1 METPRRLSQV
11 HAVLALSVVLFTA
24 GIWWGLPSYR
34 GWAPDE
40 IFPYRVL
47 DGMELLFSNGWYD
60 VYPPFHYYI
69 LAILYAPFY
78 LLQKLRL
85 IDLGMLSWY
94 TVLFYIARLVSV
106 VMATAT
112 VYLIYKCGREI
123 FDDRASRFAALVSI
137 FAVPYVYYAK
147 LANLDS
153 PYIFWFV
160 LSLFFY
166 LRILK
171 THRSKYYYLFTVAA
185 VLAVCTKDQA
195 YGLYVLSPMAVLI
208 SDWQYKREAGQKIT
222 IFKAI
227 LDKRYFFLILL
238 GAGLFI
244 LLHNI
249 IFNAQGFWEHIK
261 FIVGPASK
269 NYQLYPA
276 TLAGQAGL
284 LGQTLSHIRFSFGWP
299 LLLACVAGLLL
310 AASRPKKNRLLLSL
324 LIFVV
329 SYYVFYTAVI
339 LFNYDRFNMP
349 INIILSLFG
358 GYALSTA
365 WERARKFPLP
375 RAIFAGLL
383 FAYSFF
389 YAASVDVLMIADGRY
404 SVERWMKANI
414 PKDAQIGV
422 ASPSEYCPRL
432 EGYLWSHLQ
441 LFLPAFK
448 EKSPRPNYVIFMT
461 ALSERYPDDT
471 FEHRFFAAFME
482 GKITYRRV
490 LKHQTNLSWLPLKTK
505 GAVTNLSTIN
515 PEIQIYQDIAPPQGP
530 RE

>member
-1 METPRRLSQV
+1 M
-11 HAVLALSVVLFTA
+11 HAVLAVSVVLFIA

-40 IFPYRVL
+40 MFPYRVL
-47 DGMELLFSNGWYD
+47 DGMRHLFSNGWYD
-60 VYPPFHYYI
+60 IYPPFHYYI

-78 LLQKLRL
+78 LLQKLHL
-85 IDLGMLSWY
+85 IDLDMLSWY

-123 FDDRASRFAALVSI
+123 FDDRSSRFAALISI
-137 FAVPYVYYAK
+137 LTVPYAYYAK

-153 PYIFWFV
+153 PYIFWFI

-171 THRSKYYYLFTVAA
+171 THQPKYYWFFTVAA

-195 YGLYVLSPMAVLI
+195 YGLYVLSPMVILF
-208 SDWQYKREAGQKIT
+208 SDWHYKREAGQKIT
-222 IFKAI
+222 VFKAI
-227 LDKRYFFLILL
+227 LEKRYLFLILL

-244 LLHNI
+244 LLQNI
-249 IFNAQGFWEHIK
+249 IFNAQGFMTHIK
-261 FIVGPASK
+261 FIIGSASK
-269 NYQLYPA
+269 DYQLYPA

-284 LGQTLSHIRFSFGWP
+284 LGQTLAHIRFSFGWP

-310 AASRPKKNRLLLSL
+310 AAGRPKKNRFLLSL

-339 LFNYDRFNMP
+339 LYNYDRFNMP
-349 INIILSLFG
+349 INIVLSLFA

-365 WERARKFPLP
+365 WERAGKFPVP
-375 RAIFAGLL
+375 RAVFTGLL

-389 YAASVDVLMIADGRY
+389 YAASVDILMIADGRY

-414 PKDAQIGV
+414 PKDALIGV
-422 ASPSEYCPRL
+422 ASREEYCPRL
-432 EGYLWSHLQ
+432 EGFYWSDLP
-441 LFLPAFK
+441 LFLPTFK
-448 EKSPRPNYVIFMT
+448 EKSPRPDYVLFLT
-461 ALSERYPDDT
+461 VLSQSYADDT
-471 FEHRFFAAFME
+471 PEHRFFAAFTE
-482 GKITYRRV
+482 GKIKYRRV
-490 LKHQTNLSWLPLKTK
+490 LMHQTNLSWLPLRTK
-505 GAVTNLSTIN
+505 GAVTNLTTIN
-515 PEIQIYQDIAPPQGP
+515 PEIQIYQNIARPGVP